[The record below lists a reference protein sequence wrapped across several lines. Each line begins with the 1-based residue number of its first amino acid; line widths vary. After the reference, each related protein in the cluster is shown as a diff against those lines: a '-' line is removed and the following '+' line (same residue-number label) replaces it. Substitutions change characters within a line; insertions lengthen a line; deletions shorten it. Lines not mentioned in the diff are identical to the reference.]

1 MNNSNFTIITFYQ
14 FKRIND
20 PAILKEELKKFCSF
34 NKMRGTTIIAKEGI
48 NGTISGKNN
57 DLLNIKKKLKKIILT
72 INSCLLID

>member
-34 NKMRGTTIIAKEGI
+34 DISSFIERSIALLGSSII
-48 NGTISGKNN
+48 GK
-57 DLLNIKKKLKKIILT
+57 
-72 INSCLLID
+72 